1 MAGTLDGQV
10 ALVTGGSRGIGRAI
24 SLELASHG
32 ATVAVNYQQ
41 NKDAA
46 EAVVGEIKAAGGN
59 AQAFQGD
66 QSNPDETEAMTN
78 KVLEELGPVQI
89 LINNAGTTA
98 DRTLA
103 RMSADEWN
111 KVIDTNVNGLFHVT
125 SNLWTKMGEAGGG
138 HVVCISSIVGETG
151 RLGLVNYATSKAA
164 AIGFV
169 RAAAREGALLGK
181 PSLAISQYIGPNR
194 DLVWPEVAA
203 HADRLLDH
211 VLGLGC
217 DEYRYWNANL
227 PPSDFQQPPIVRC
240 SVDPSPM
247 GVRYKREDGSLMWD
261 GNYHERPRIENSDV
275 DKCFNGS
282 IALTNLSL
290 LQGLSGTD

>member
-24 SLELASHG
+24 SLELANHG

-66 QSNPDETEAMTN
+66 QSKADETEAMVN
-78 KVLEELGPVQI
+78 KVLDELGPVRI

-103 RMSADEWN
+103 RMTADEWN

-169 RAAAREGALLGK
+169 RAAAREGARFNIHVNGVAPGFITTDMISGLNEEQLEGLAKETVLGRLGK
-181 PSLAISQYIGPNR
+181 P
-194 DLVWPEVAA
+194 
-203 HADRLLDH
+203 
-211 VLGLGC
+211 
-217 DEYRYWNANL
+217 DEIA
-227 PPSDFQQPPIVRC
+227 S
-240 SVDPSPM
+240 M
-247 GVRYKREDGSLMWD
+247 VRYIVTEGTYIT
-261 GNYHERPRIENSDV
+261 GQI
-275 DKCFNGS
+275 FNVNGGMF
-282 IALTNLSL
+282 I
-290 LQGLSGTD
+290 G